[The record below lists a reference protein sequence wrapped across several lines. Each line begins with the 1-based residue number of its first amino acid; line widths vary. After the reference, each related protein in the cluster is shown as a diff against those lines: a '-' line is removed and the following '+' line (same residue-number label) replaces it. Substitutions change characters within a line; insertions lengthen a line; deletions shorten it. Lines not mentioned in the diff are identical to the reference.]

1 MANREIDIASM
12 ASKGRATAF
21 IGIVAIIAV
30 LMLVFSSWYT
40 IDQGERGVPGVEQPQ
55 PDGLLLRLRRG
66 QWQGTW
72 TPTGEKVGPFD
83 SIKTVVVAV
92 SEALAESGP

>member
-1 MANREIDIASM
+1 
-12 ASKGRATAF
+12 
-21 IGIVAIIAV
+21 
-30 LMLVFSSWYT
+30 MLVAGHEIRVLEVSPKHVQVIIIGPGAPT
-40 IDQGERGVPGVEQPQ
+40 ARGLAIPVL
-55 PDGLLLRLRRG
+55 DLRLRRG

-72 TPTGEKVGPFD
+72 NPTGEKVGPFN